1 MPKLILID
9 GSSYLYRAFHALPP
23 LSNGRG
29 EPTGALFGVVNMLRA
44 TLKAKPD
51 YLAFVSDAPGPT
63 FRDALYDQYKANRPP
78 MPDDLRA
85 QVEPMLAI
93 VGALGFPILRVAGVE
108 ADDVIGTLAVQ
119 ARALGIEVE
128 VSTSDKDMAQLV
140 GPQVTLVNTMTST
153 VMDDAGVMAKFGV
166 RPDQII
172 DFLTL
177 TGDAIDNIPGVPK
190 CGPKTAAKW
199 LAEFDSLDG
208 VIANADKVGG
218 KIGESLRATLPQL
231 PLSRELVTIKTDVA
245 LEFGPTDLTRRE
257 PDVGQLRA
265 LYTRYEFKAAL
276 KDLDAVADALLPS
289 PLGRGAGGEGPGGA
303 QSPGSTGP
311 SPQPLS
317 RGERG
322 NTHTHGPDPLAANLA
337 AAGEYELVTTQ
348 TQLDGWLHKLRTAPL
363 IAFDTETTCLDAMR
377 ADIVGL
383 SLAVEPG
390 KACYI
395 PLGHDYPGAPKQL
408 DRDEVLRALKP
419 IFEDATR
426 PKLGQHAKYDIN
438 ILAHYGIA
446 VQGVKHDSMLES
458 YVWNATVTRH
468 DMDSLAKKY
477 LGYDTVKYEEVAG
490 KGARQIS
497 FSQVD
502 LDTACRYAA
511 EDADVTLRLHHA
523 LWPKLQGVPSLQ
535 RVYEEIEIPLVPVLA
550 EMERR
555 GVLIDGDA
563 LRAQSQQLGKRML
576 ELQRQSHALAGREF
590 NLDSPKQLQAVLFD
604 ELGLEAKLKT
614 PTGQPSTN
622 EEALEAIADSHQ
634 LPRLIL
640 DYRGLAKLRSTYTD
654 KLSAIVNPR
663 TGRVHTS
670 YHQGSVATGRISS
683 SDPNLQNIPVRTEE
697 GRRIRQ
703 AFIAPPGWRVMAA
716 DYSQIELRI
725 MAHLSGD
732 EGLLKAFHE
741 GGDVHRAT
749 AAEVFGLKPEEV
761 SANQRRAAKAINF
774 GLMYGMSAFGLA
786 RQLGVDRGE
795 ASDYMARYF
804 SRYPG
809 VHAFMEATRERAHRD
824 GYVETLFGRR
834 LYLENLTARN
844 QALRQGAERAAVNA
858 PMQGTAA
865 DIIKRAMIAVAAWLA
880 ERDDA
885 HMLMQ
890 VHDELVF
897 EVRADAVDAVREAVR
912 ERMQGAA
919 ELAVPLIVEVGV
931 GANWDEAH

>member
-1 MPKLILID
+1 MAKLILID

-23 LSNGRG
+23 LSNTHG

-63 FRDALYDQYKANRPP
+63 FRDTLYAQYKANRPP

-93 VGALGFPILRVAGVE
+93 VGALGFPILRVPGVE

-119 ARALGIEVE
+119 AQALGIEVL

-140 GPQVTLVNTMTST
+140 SPHVTLVNTMSNT
-153 VMDDAGVMAKFGV
+153 VMDSAGVMEKFGV
-166 RPDQII
+166 RPEQII
-172 DFLTL
+172 DFLAL
-177 TGDAIDNIPGVPK
+177 TGDIVDNVPGVPK

-199 LAEFDSLDG
+199 LAEYHTLDG
-208 VIANADKVGG
+208 VIANADKIGG
-218 KIGESLRATLPQL
+218 KIGESLREALPRL
-231 PLSRELVTIKTDVA
+231 PLSRELVTIKIDVP
-245 LEFGPTDLTRRE
+245 LEFGPTDLAQRDADTA
-257 PDVGQLRA
+257 QLRE
-265 LYTRYEFKAAL
+265 LYERYEFKAAL
-276 KDLDAVADALLPS
+276 KDLDSAEQA
-289 PLGRGAGGEGPGGA
+289 
-303 QSPGSTGP
+303 TGIVE
-311 SPQPLS
+311 QQ
-317 RGERG
+317 
-322 NTHTHGPDPLAANLA
+322 
-337 AAGEYELVTTQ
+337 AGEARAVEPAVLSGPVAVIDAALSAPGDYELVTTQ
-348 TQLDGWLHKLRTAPL
+348 AQVNAWLERLHRAEL
-363 IAFDTETTCLDAMR
+363 IAFDTETTSIDAMR
-377 ADIVGL
+377 ADIVGI
-383 SLAVEPG
+383 SFAVEAG

-395 PLGHDYPGAPKQL
+395 PLGHDYPGVPNQL

-419 IFEDATR
+419 IFEDPAR

-438 ILAHYGIA
+438 ILSNYGIV
-446 VQGVKHDSMLES
+446 VQGLKHDSMLES
-458 YVWNATVTRH
+458 YVWNATATRH

-477 LGYDTVKYEEVAG
+477 LGYETIKYEQVAG

-511 EDADVTLRLHHA
+511 EDADITLRLHLA
-523 LWPKLQGVPSLQ
+523 LWPKLDSVPAL
-535 RVYEEIEIPLVPVLA
+535 RKVYEEIEIPLVPVLA
-550 EMERR
+550 AMEQR
-555 GVLIDGDA
+555 GVLIDGDV
-563 LRAQSQQLGKRML
+563 LRRQSQQLGKRML
-576 ELQRQSHALAGREF
+576 ELQQQAHAVAGHEF

-604 ELGLEAKLKT
+604 ELGLQAKLKT

-622 EEALEAIADSHQ
+622 EEALEAIADTHE

-640 DYRGLAKLRSTYTD
+640 DYRSLAKLRSTYTD
-654 KLSAIVNPR
+654 KLSSIVNPR

-703 AFIAPPGWRVMAA
+703 AFIAPPGWQVLAA

-732 EGLLKAFHE
+732 EGLLRAFHS

-749 AAEVFGLKPEEV
+749 AAEVFGVPPEDITT
-761 SANQRRAAKAINF
+761 NQRRAAKAINF

-795 ASDYMARYF
+795 ASDYMGRYF

-809 VHAFMEATRERAHRD
+809 VRAFMDATREQAHRD
-824 GYVETLFGRR
+824 GYVETIFGRR
-834 LYLENLTARN
+834 LYLENLTSRN
-844 QALRQGAERAAVNA
+844 QGLRQGAERAAVNA
-858 PMQGTAA
+858 PMQGSAA
-865 DIIKRAMIAVAAWLA
+865 DIIKRAMIAVAAWLKG
-880 ERDDA
+880 RDDA

-897 EVRADAVDAVREAVR
+897 EVRADAIDEVRAAVV
-912 ERMQGAA
+912 ERMSGAA
-919 ELAVPLIVEVGV
+919 ELAVPLLVDVGV

>member
-23 LSNGRG
+23 LSNARG
-29 EPTGALFGVVNMLRA
+29 EATGALFGVVNMLRA

-63 FRDALYDQYKANRPP
+63 FRDALYAQYKANRPP
-78 MPDDLRA
+78 MPDDLRS

-93 VGALGFPILRVAGVE
+93 VAALGFPILRVGGVE
-108 ADDVIGTLAVQ
+108 ADDVIGTLALQ
-119 ARALGIEVE
+119 AQAQGIEVE

-140 GPQVTLVNTMTST
+140 GSHVTLVNTMSNT
-153 VMDDAGVMAKFGV
+153 VLDSAGVMEKFGV
-166 RPDQII
+166 MPAQII
-172 DFLTL
+172 DFLAL

-190 CGPKTAAKW
+190 CGPKTAARW
-199 LAEFDSLDG
+199 LGEYGSLDG
-208 VIANADKVGG
+208 VIAHADRIGG

-231 PLSRELVTIKTDVA
+231 PLSRQLATIKTDVP
-245 LEFGPTDLTRRE
+245 LEFGPTDLARRE
-257 PDVGQLRA
+257 ADVEQLRE

-276 KDLDAVADALLPS
+276 KELDSAAEPAGAHPVHDALRAEQHQS
-289 PLGRGAGGEGPGGA
+289 HRVQGALLQTEFSGP
-303 QSPGSTGP
+303 
-311 SPQPLS
+311 
-317 RGERG
+317 
-322 NTHTHGPDPLAANLA
+322 
-337 AAGEYELVTTQ
+337 GEYELVTTQ
-348 TQLDGWLHKLRTAPL
+348 ARFDAWLEELRGAEL
-363 IAFDTETTCLDAMR
+363 IAFDTETTSLDAMR

-383 SLAVEPG
+383 SFAVEPG
-390 KACYI
+390 RACYL
-395 PLGHDYPGAPKQL
+395 PLGHDYPGVPPQL
-408 DRDEVLRALKP
+408 DRDDVLRALKP

-438 ILAHYGIA
+438 ILSHYGIA
-446 VQGVKHDSMLES
+446 VQGLKHDSMLES
-458 YVWNATVTRH
+458 YVWNATATRH

-477 LGYDTVKYEEVAG
+477 LGYDTVKYEDVAG

-523 LWPKLQGVPSLQ
+523 LWPKLESVPALR

-555 GVLIDGDA
+555 GVLIDGDE
-563 LRAQSQQLGKRML
+563 LRRQSQQLGRRML
-576 ELQRQSHALAGREF
+576 ELQQQSYALAGREF

-604 ELGLEAKLKT
+604 ELHLEAKLKT

-622 EEALEAIADSHQ
+622 EEALEAIADTHE

-703 AFIAPPGWRVMAA
+703 AFIAPPGWWVMAA

-732 EGLLKAFHE
+732 EGLLKAFRE

-786 RQLGVDRGE
+786 RQLGVDRAE
-795 ASDYMARYF
+795 AGDYMARYF
-804 SRYPG
+804 ARYPG
-809 VHAFMEATRERAHRD
+809 VHAFMEATRERAHHD
-824 GYVETLFGRR
+824 GYVETIFGRR
-834 LYLENLTARN
+834 LYLENLNARN

-858 PMQGTAA
+858 PMQGSAA
-865 DIIKRAMIAVAAWLA
+865 DIIKRAMIAVAAWLKD
-880 ERDDA
+880 RDDA

-897 EVRADAVDAVREAVR
+897 EVRADAVDTVRTAVVA
-912 ERMQGAA
+912 RMSGAA
-919 ELAVPLIVEVGV
+919 ELAVPLLVDVGV

>member
-1 MPKLILID
+1 MAQLILID

-23 LSNGRG
+23 LTNAHG

-44 TLKAKPD
+44 TLNAKPE

-63 FRDALYDQYKANRPP
+63 FRDAMYDQYKANRPS

-93 VGALGFPILRVAGVE
+93 VGALGFPILRVPGVE
-108 ADDVIGTLAVQ
+108 ADDVIGTLAMQ
-119 ARALGIEVE
+119 AHALGIDVL
-128 VSTSDKDMAQLV
+128 VSTGDKDMAQLV
-140 GPQVTLVNTMTST
+140 GPHITLVNTMSNT
-153 VMDDAGVMAKFGV
+153 VMDADGVMEKFGV
-166 RPDQII
+166 RPEQII
-172 DFLTL
+172 DFLAL
-177 TGDAIDNIPGVPK
+177 TGDAIDNVPGVPK

-199 LAEFDSLDG
+199 LAEYRTLDG
-208 VIANADKVGG
+208 VMVNADKVGG
-218 KIGESLRATLPQL
+218 KIGESLRAALPQL
-231 PLSRELVTIKTDVA
+231 PLSRELVTIKTDVV
-245 LEFGPTDLTRRE
+245 LELGPTELAQRVPDTKKLRE
-257 PDVGQLRA
+257 
-265 LYTRYEFKAAL
+265 LYARYGFKAAL
-276 KDLDAVADALLPS
+276 RDLDSGQEPVGAHPVRDAVDDLPQIDRAQGALLQAP
-289 PLGRGAGGEGPGGA
+289 
-303 QSPGSTGP
+303 
-311 SPQPLS
+311 
-317 RGERG
+317 
-322 NTHTHGPDPLAANLA
+322 
-337 AAGEYELVTTQ
+337 GEYELVVTHEAF
-348 TQLDGWLHKLRTAPL
+348 DSWLEKLRRAEL
-363 IAFDTETTCLDAMR
+363 IAFDTETTSIDSMR
-377 ADIVGL
+377 AHIVGI
-383 SLAVEPG
+383 SFAVDAG

-395 PLGHDYPGAPKQL
+395 PLGHDYPGASAQL

-419 IFEDATR
+419 IFEDPAK

-438 ILAHYGIA
+438 ILSNYGIV
-446 VQGVKHDSMLES
+446 VQGLKHDSMLES
-458 YVWNATVTRH
+458 YVWNATATRH
-468 DMDSLAKKY
+468 DMDSLARKY
-477 LGYDTVKYEEVAG
+477 LGYETIKYEQVAG
-490 KGARQIS
+490 KGAKQIS

-511 EDADVTLRLHHA
+511 EDADITLRLHLA
-523 LWPKLQGVPSLQ
+523 LWPLLQNQPRLCA
-535 RVYEEIEIPLVPVLA
+535 VYEDIEIPLVPVLA
-550 EMERR
+550 AMEQR
-555 GVLIDGDA
+555 GVLIDGDE
-563 LRAQSQQLGKRML
+563 LRRQSQQLGKRML
-576 ELQRQSHALAGREF
+576 ELQQQAYGLAGHEF

-604 ELGLEAKLKT
+604 ELGLQAKLKT

-622 EEALEAIADSHQ
+622 EEAMEAIADTHE

-640 DYRGLAKLRSTYTD
+640 EYRGLAKLRSTYTD
-654 KLSAIVNPR
+654 KLSGIVNPR

-703 AFIAPPGWRVMAA
+703 AFIAPPGWKVMAA

-732 EGLLKAFHE
+732 EGLLKAFRE

-749 AAEVFGLKPEEV
+749 AAEVFGLAADEV
-761 SANQRRAAKAINF
+761 STNQRRAAKAINF

-809 VHAFMEATRERAHRD
+809 VQAFMEATRTQAHRD

-834 LYLENLTARN
+834 LYLDNLTARN
-844 QALRQGAERAAVNA
+844 QGLRQGAERAAVNA

-865 DIIKRAMIAVAAWLA
+865 DIIKRAMIAVAGWI
-880 ERDDA
+880 EGRDDV

-897 EVRADAVDAVREAVR
+897 EVRDDAVEAVR
-912 ERMQGAA
+912 AAVVERMSGAA
-919 ELAVPLIVEVGV
+919 ELAVPLLVDVGV
-931 GANWDEAH
+931 GSNWDEAH

>member
-23 LSNGRG
+23 LSNARG

-85 QVEPMLAI
+85 QVAPMLAI
-93 VGALGFPILRVAGVE
+93 VAALGFPILRVDGVE

-140 GPQVTLVNTMTST
+140 GPQVTLVNTMTGT

-208 VIANADKVGG
+208 VMANADKVGG

-245 LEFGPTDLTRRE
+245 LEFGPTDLAQRE
-257 PDVGQLRA
+257 PNVEQLRE

-276 KDLDAVADALLPS
+276 KELDGAAEPAGAHPVREAPPARDEGHRAQGALLQ
-289 PLGRGAGGEGPGGA
+289 GP
-303 QSPGSTGP
+303 
-311 SPQPLS
+311 
-317 RGERG
+317 
-322 NTHTHGPDPLAANLA
+322 
-337 AAGEYELVTTQ
+337 GEYELVITRPAF
-348 TQLDGWLHKLRTAPL
+348 DAWLEKLRSAEL
-363 IAFDTETTCLDAMR
+363 IAFDTETTSIDAMR
-377 ADIVGL
+377 ADIVGI
-383 SLAVEPG
+383 SFAVEPG

-395 PLGHDYPGAPKQL
+395 PLGHDYPGAPPQL
-408 DRDEVLRALKP
+408 DRGEVLRALKP
-419 IFEDATR
+419 IFEDAAR

-438 ILAHYGIA
+438 ILSHYGIT

-458 YVWNATVTRH
+458 YVWNATATRH

-477 LGYDTVKYEEVAG
+477 LGYETVKYEQVAG
-490 KGARQIS
+490 KGAKQIS

-511 EDADVTLRLHHA
+511 EDADITLRLHHA
-523 LWPKLQGVPSLQ
+523 LWPRLQGVPSLQ

-550 EMERR
+550 GMERR

-576 ELQRQSHALAGREF
+576 ELQQQSHALAGREF
-590 NLDSPKQLQAVLFD
+590 NLDSPRQLQAVLFD

-622 EEALEAIADSHQ
+622 EEALEAIAETHE

-654 KLSAIVNPR
+654 KLSGIVNPR

-703 AFIAPPGWRVMAA
+703 AFIAPPGWKVMAA

-732 EGLLKAFHE
+732 EGLLRAFHS

-749 AAEVFGLKPEEV
+749 AAEVFGVAPEDITT
-761 SANQRRAAKAINF
+761 NQRRAAKAINF

-795 ASDYMARYF
+795 ASDYMGRYF

-809 VHAFMEATRERAHRD
+809 VRAFMEATRERAHRD
-824 GYVETLFGRR
+824 GYVETIFGRR

-844 QALRQGAERAAVNA
+844 AGLRQGAERAAVNA

-865 DIIKRAMIAVAAWLA
+865 DIIKRAMITVAAWLA

-897 EVRADAVDAVREAVR
+897 EVRADAVEEVRRAVS
-912 ERMQGAA
+912 ERMSGAA
-919 ELAVPLIVEVGV
+919 ELSVPLLVDVGV

>member
-23 LSNGRG
+23 LSNAQG

-44 TLKAKPD
+44 TLKDRPD

-63 FRDALYDQYKANRPP
+63 FRDALYDQYKAHRPP

-93 VGALGFPILRVAGVE
+93 VGALGFPILRVPGVE

-119 ARALGIEVE
+119 AQAQGIEVL
-128 VSTSDKDMAQLV
+128 VSTGDKDMAQLV
-140 GPQVTLVNTMTST
+140 GPHVTLINTMSNT
-153 VMDDAGVMAKFGV
+153 VMDRAGVIEKFGV
-166 RPDQII
+166 APEQII
-172 DFLTL
+172 DFLAL
-177 TGDAIDNIPGVPK
+177 TGDTVDNVPGVPK

-199 LAEFDSLDG
+199 LTEYPTLDELL
-208 VIANADKVGG
+208 AHADKIGG
-218 KIGESLRATLPQL
+218 KIGESLRGSMAQL
-231 PLSRELVTIKTDVA
+231 PLSRQLVTIKTDVP
-245 LEFGPTDLTRRE
+245 LDVGPTDLAQR
-257 PDVGQLRA
+257 PADIGQLRA

-276 KDLDAVADALLPS
+276 KDLDAAASPVGAHPVRDALVPERS
-289 PLGRGAGGEGPGGA
+289 KEHRAQGALLQGP
-303 QSPGSTGP
+303 
-311 SPQPLS
+311 
-317 RGERG
+317 
-322 NTHTHGPDPLAANLA
+322 
-337 AAGEYELVTTQ
+337 GEYELVTTPA
-348 TQLDGWLHKLRTAPL
+348 QLDAWLEKLRDAPL
-363 IAFDTETTCLDAMR
+363 IAFDTETTSIDAMR
-377 ADIVGL
+377 ADIVGI
-383 SLAVEPG
+383 SFAVEAG

-395 PLGHDYPGAPKQL
+395 PLGHDYAGVPRQL
-408 DRDEVLRALKP
+408 DRGEVLRALKP
-419 IFEDATR
+419 ILEDPAR

-438 ILAHYGIA
+438 ILSHYDI
-446 VQGVKHDSMLES
+446 VLQGLKHDSMLES
-458 YVWNATVTRH
+458 YIWNATATRH
-468 DMDSLAKKY
+468 DMDSLAKAY
-477 LGYDTVKYEEVAG
+477 LGVDTIKYEQVAG
-490 KGARQIS
+490 KGARQIP

-511 EDADVTLRLHHA
+511 EDADITLRLHLT
-523 LWPKLQGVPSLQ
+523 LWPKLESVPAL
-535 RVYEEIEIPLVPVLA
+535 RKVYEDIEIPLVPVLA
-550 EMERR
+550 QMEQR
-555 GVLIDGDA
+555 GVLIDVDV
-563 LRAQSQQLGKRML
+563 LRTQSQQLGKRML
-576 ELQRQSHALAGREF
+576 ELQRQSYAVAGHEF

-604 ELGLEAKLKT
+604 ELGLQAKLKT

-622 EEALEAIADSHQ
+622 EEALEAIADTHE

-703 AFIAPPGWRVMAA
+703 AFIAPPGWKVLAA

-732 EGLLKAFHE
+732 EGLLRAFRE

-749 AAEVFGLKPEEV
+749 AAEVFGVPAEEITT
-761 SANQRRAAKAINF
+761 NQRRAAKAINF

-795 ASDYMARYF
+795 ASDYMGRYF

-809 VHAFMEATRERAHRD
+809 VRAFMEATREQARRD
-824 GYVETLFGRR
+824 GYVQTIFGRR
-834 LYLENLTARN
+834 LYLDNLNSRN
-844 QALRQGAERAAVNA
+844 QGLRQGAERAAVNA
-858 PMQGTAA
+858 PMQGSAA
-865 DIIKRAMIAVAAWLA
+865 DIIKRAMIAVAAWL
-880 ERDDA
+880 EDRDDA

-897 EVRADAVDAVREAVR
+897 EVRADAVDGVRRGVI
-912 ERMQGAA
+912 ERMSSAA
-919 ELAVPLIVEVGV
+919 ELAVPLLVDVGV

>member
-23 LSNGRG
+23 LNNAHG

-44 TLKAKPD
+44 TLKAKPE

-93 VGALGFPILRVAGVE
+93 VGALGFPILRVPGVE

-119 ARALGIEVE
+119 AQALGIEVL
-128 VSTSDKDMAQLV
+128 VSTGDKDMAQLV
-140 GPQVTLVNTMTST
+140 SAQVTLINTMSNT
-153 VMDDAGVMAKFGV
+153 VMDSAGVMEKFGV
-166 RPDQII
+166 RPEQII
-172 DFLTL
+172 DFLAL
-177 TGDAIDNIPGVPK
+177 TGDTVDNVPGVPK

-199 LAEFDSLDG
+199 LAEYHTLDG
-208 VIANADKVGG
+208 VIANADKIGG
-218 KIGESLRATLPQL
+218 KIGESLREALPQL
-231 PLSRELVTIKTDVA
+231 PLSRELVTIKTDVP
-245 LEFGPTDLTRRE
+245 LEFGPTDLAQRDADTT
-257 PDVGQLRA
+257 QLRE

-276 KDLDAVADALLPS
+276 KDLDNGASVGAHPVREPATVEATPQTDRAQGALLP
-289 PLGRGAGGEGPGGA
+289 A
-303 QSPGSTGP
+303 STP
-311 SPQPLS
+311 
-317 RGERG
+317 
-322 NTHTHGPDPLAANLA
+322 A
-337 AAGEYELVTTQ
+337 AALSAPGAYELVTTQ
-348 TQLDGWLHKLRTAPL
+348 PQLDAWLEKLRRAEL
-363 IAFDTETTCLDAMR
+363 IAFDTETTSIDAMR
-377 ADIVGL
+377 ADIVGI
-383 SLAVEPG
+383 SFAVEAG

-395 PLGHDYPGAPKQL
+395 PLGHDYPGAPQQL

-419 IFEDATR
+419 IFEDPAR

-438 ILAHYGIA
+438 ILSNYGIV
-446 VQGVKHDSMLES
+446 VQGLKHDSMLES
-458 YVWNATVTRH
+458 YVWNATATRH

-477 LGYDTVKYEEVAG
+477 LGYETIKYEQVAG
-490 KGARQIS
+490 KGAKQIS

-511 EDADVTLRLHHA
+511 EDADVTLRLHLA
-523 LWPKLQGVPSLQ
+523 LWPLLESVPAL
-535 RVYEEIEIPLVPVLA
+535 RKVYEDIEIPLVPVLA
-550 EMERR
+550 GMEQR
-555 GVLIDGDA
+555 GVLIDGDE
-563 LRAQSQQLGKRML
+563 LRRQSQQLGKRML
-576 ELQRQSHALAGREF
+576 ELQQQSYALAGHEF

-604 ELGLEAKLKT
+604 ELGLQAKLKT

-622 EEALEAIADSHQ
+622 EEALEAIADTHE

-654 KLSAIVNPR
+654 KLSGIVNPR

-703 AFIAPPGWRVMAA
+703 AFIAPAGWKILAA

-732 EGLLKAFHE
+732 EGLLRAFHS

-749 AAEVFGLKPEEV
+749 AAEVFGVSPEEITT
-761 SANQRRAAKAINF
+761 NQRRAAKAINF

-795 ASDYMARYF
+795 ASDYMGRYF

-809 VHAFMEATRERAHRD
+809 VRAFMDATREQAHRD
-824 GYVETLFGRR
+824 GYVETIFGRR
-834 LYLENLTARN
+834 LYLENLTSRN
-844 QALRQGAERAAVNA
+844 QGLRQGAERAAVNA
-858 PMQGTAA
+858 PMQGSAA
-865 DIIKRAMIAVAAWLA
+865 DIIKRAMIAVAGWIAG
-880 ERDDA
+880 RDDV

-897 EVRADAVDAVREAVR
+897 EVRADAVEDVRAAVIS
-912 ERMQGAA
+912 RMSGAA
-919 ELAVPLIVEVGV
+919 ELAVPLLVDVGV

>member
-23 LSNGRG
+23 LSNARG
-29 EPTGALFGVVNMLRA
+29 EATGALFGVVNMLRA

-63 FRDALYDQYKANRPP
+63 FRDALYAQYKANRPP
-78 MPDDLRA
+78 MPDDLRS

-93 VGALGFPILRVAGVE
+93 VAALGFPILRVGGVE
-108 ADDVIGTLAVQ
+108 ADDVIGTLALQ
-119 ARALGIEVE
+119 AQAQGIEVE

-140 GPQVTLVNTMTST
+140 GSHVTLVNTMSNT
-153 VMDDAGVMAKFGV
+153 VLDSAGVMEKFGV
-166 RPDQII
+166 MPAQII
-172 DFLTL
+172 DFLAL

-190 CGPKTAAKW
+190 CGPKTAARW
-199 LAEFDSLDG
+199 LGEYGSLDG
-208 VIANADKVGG
+208 VIAHADRIGG
-218 KIGESLRATLPQL
+218 KIGESLRTTLPQL
-231 PLSRELVTIKTDVA
+231 PLSRQLATIKTDVP
-245 LEFGPTDLTRRE
+245 LEFGPTDLARRE
-257 PDVGQLRA
+257 ADVEQLRE

-276 KDLDAVADALLPS
+276 KELDSAAEPAGAHPVHDALRAEQHQS
-289 PLGRGAGGEGPGGA
+289 HRVQGALLQTEFSGP
-303 QSPGSTGP
+303 
-311 SPQPLS
+311 
-317 RGERG
+317 
-322 NTHTHGPDPLAANLA
+322 
-337 AAGEYELVTTQ
+337 GEYELVTTQ
-348 TQLDGWLHKLRTAPL
+348 ARFDAWLEELRGAEL
-363 IAFDTETTCLDAMR
+363 IAFDTETTSLDAMR

-383 SLAVEPG
+383 SFAVEPG
-390 KACYI
+390 RACYL
-395 PLGHDYPGAPKQL
+395 PLGHDYPGVPPQL
-408 DRDEVLRALKP
+408 DRDDVLRALKP

-438 ILAHYGIA
+438 ILSHYGIA
-446 VQGVKHDSMLES
+446 VQGLKHDSMLES
-458 YVWNATVTRH
+458 YVWNATATRH

-477 LGYDTVKYEEVAG
+477 LGYDTVKYEDVAG

-497 FSQVD
+497 FSQVE

-523 LWPKLQGVPSLQ
+523 LWPKLESVPALR

-555 GVLIDGDA
+555 GVLIDGDE
-563 LRAQSQQLGKRML
+563 LRRQSQQLGRRML
-576 ELQRQSHALAGREF
+576 ELQQQSYALAGREF

-604 ELGLEAKLKT
+604 ELHLEAKLKT

-622 EEALEAIADSHQ
+622 EEALEAIADTHE

-732 EGLLKAFHE
+732 EGLLKAFRE

-786 RQLGVDRGE
+786 RQLGVDRAE
-795 ASDYMARYF
+795 AGDYMARYF
-804 SRYPG
+804 ARYPG
-809 VHAFMEATRERAHRD
+809 VHAFMEATRERAHHD
-824 GYVETLFGRR
+824 GYVETIFGRR
-834 LYLENLTARN
+834 LYLENLNARN

-858 PMQGTAA
+858 PMQGSAA
-865 DIIKRAMIAVAAWLA
+865 DIIKRAMIAVAAWLKD
-880 ERDDA
+880 RDDA

-897 EVRADAVDAVREAVR
+897 EVRADAVDTVRTAVVA
-912 ERMQGAA
+912 RMSGAA
-919 ELAVPLIVEVGV
+919 ELAVPLLVDVGV